1 MKKIFTLL
9 AVAAMAFTASAQG
22 AEWNVSN
29 WAKATYTAETTL
41 DGFTIYAAET
51 EIDGATKTY
60 SVVIDGSSKTVNG
73 TKYTNRLKT
82 GGGGGVTPEGVLY
95 RILSFDVPS
104 NGTVSLLATSSNG
117 SETRVCGVS
126 FGEYIPFP
134 TADAEGNV
142 AAMPEGLNT
151 LDIAAGNPVF
161 YEVKYTGKVAT
172 KAYIYSQSGGINFY
186 DFKFTPGATDAIDE
200 IVADENA
207 PVEYFNLQGVRVA
220 QPANGLY
227 ICKQGNKVTKVTL

>member
-9 AVAAMAFTASAQG
+9 AVAAMAYTASAQS

-29 WAKATYTAETTL
+29 WAKATYKAETTL

-51 EIDGATKTY
+51 EVDGATKTY

-82 GGGGGVTPEGVLY
+82 GGAGGVTAEGVLY

-104 NGTVSLLATSSNG
+104 NGIISLIATSSNG
-117 SETRVCGVS
+117 SEARVCGVS
-126 FGEYIPFP
+126 FGEYLPFA
-134 TADAEGNV
+134 TVEGEAN
-142 AAMPEGLNT
+142 PEGLNT
-151 LDIAAGNPVF
+151 IDIAAGNPVV
-161 YEVKYTGKVAT
+161 YEVKYAGNTAT
-172 KAYIYSQSGGINFY
+172 KAFIYSKTGGINFY
-186 DFKFTPGATDAIDE
+186 DFKFTPTEINAVDE
-200 IVADENA
+200 IVVDENA

-220 QPANGLY
+220 DPSNGLF
-227 ICKQGNKVTKVTL
+227 IRKQGNK